1 MLPKVPKTK
10 SPLFGTYF
18 VLILLEFQKN
28 MHFQNIFRK
37 ISKIYSLNKRT
48 AFRIITSKNIKRF
61 PIFFFFFDDA
71 HFEKK
76 KNSPPTPSSTKT
88 ISPSRMTTTTISRW
102 LGLWADSE
110 SPNHFR
116 LFQRGRG
123 HFYAQC
129 KKLVSC
135 QGCCFYV
142 DLSMFFIFFFFAF
155 RSPLVLW
162 ILCLLSLC
170 SKGMMSSVCAAFVV
184 LCFVQTN
191 KKNANL
197 PLL

>member
-1 MLPKVPKTK
+1 MLCSYSSRIPEEYAFSK
-10 SPLFGTYF
+10 YF
-18 VLILLEFQKN
+18 LQN
-28 MHFQNIFRK
+28 FQNIFPEQ
-37 ISKIYSLNKRT
+37 
-48 AFRIITSKNIKRF
+48 KNSIPNHNLKEYQKV
-61 PIFFFFFDDA
+61 PNFFILFFDDA

-135 QGCCFYV
+135 QGWCFYV
-142 DLSMFFIFFFFAF
+142 DLSMFFIFCF
-155 RSPLVLW
+155 
-162 ILCLLSLC
+162 LLSAPPLFCGFCVYCRSVRKQWCHPYVLHLLSCALC
-170 SKGMMSSVCAAFVV
+170 KQIKKKRKSTVV
-184 LCFVQTN
+184 VIICFQE
-191 KKNANL
+191 
-197 PLL
+197 